1 MKNILITGSTGF
13 LGQYVLDLFI
23 KNKYKVYC
31 TYVSKKSNKSNKI
44 TWIKTKKLSS
54 NKFKSIKFDIL
65 LDLAW
70 YDLNDFS
77 SKTHNQIQVFEHLNL
92 YKSLVKVNPYISIYT
107 VGTCLEY
114 GNRSGRLKESYKS
127 KPVTNYAIA
136 KDNLRKKTQI
146 LKKGSN
152 FNFTWMRIFYIY
164 GQNEARKTIY
174 SQFIDSVKKNKKTFD
189 MSRGTQ
195 IRDYLPVEKLAQFIF
210 KLTIQN
216 SEFGIV
222 NLCSGKGVKLI
233 KLVNSWKKRL
243 KSKIKIKIGVLKMNN
258 HQSMNFFGCNNK
270 LKKILKGLYE

>member
-13 LGQYVLDLFI
+13 LGQYVLDLFL

-31 TYVSKKSNKSNKI
+31 TYVDKYNNKSNKI
-44 TWIKTKKLSS
+44 TWIKTKKLFSY
-54 NKFKSIKFDIL
+54 KFKIIKFDIL

-70 YDLNDFS
+70 YDLDDFN
-77 SKTHNQIQVFEHLNL
+77 SKTHNQIQVSEHLNF

-114 GNRSGRLKESYKS
+114 GSREGQLKESYKS
-127 KPVTNYAIA
+127 KPVTNYAIG
-136 KDNLRKKTQI
+136 KDKLRKKTEL
-146 LKKGSN
+146 LKKNSN

-164 GQNEARKTIY
+164 GVNKRKKTIY
-174 SQFIDSVKKNKKTFD
+174 SQFIDSVNKNKKTFE
-189 MSRGTQ
+189 MSKGNQ

-222 NLCSGKGVKLI
+222 NLCSGKGIKLI
-233 KLVNSWKKRL
+233 KLVNTWKKKL
-243 KSKIKIKIGVLKMNN
+243 KSKIKIRTGALKMYNYEP
-258 HQSMNFFGCNNK
+258 MNFFGCNNK